1 MEKELIGNWFYFKRK
16 KVFVVLLFF
25 MQTCFAYSQFAGPVG
40 HVTSTAIHK
49 DSSVFK
55 GWANSC
61 TVIRGYQDV
70 ANTSLGYVSVGV
82 DTNGIGKAGDNP
94 VVTLGDGGS
103 AILTF
108 PAPIID
114 GVGAD
119 FAVFE
124 NAFDDGFLELAF
136 VEVSSDGINYFRFPS
151 ISNTQTQTQIGPF
164 DYVGDATMINNLAG
178 KYRALYGTPF
188 DLNEL
193 QGINGLDI
201 YNVTHLKIID
211 VIGSINPLY
220 ASYDSN
226 ANPINDPYPTDFPNG
241 GFDLDAV
248 GVINQASVGLKDS
261 DYNKNVSVF
270 PNPCIDKLFV
280 QLQNCKVESL
290 YLFDTKGQL
299 LKTTKENC
307 IEMKQYD
314 SGVYILKT
322 LDDKGSVYVQKIVK
336 N

>member
-1 MEKELIGNWFYFKRK
+1 MKKELIVNWFYFKHK
-16 KVFVVLLFF
+16 KVFVMLVFF
-25 MQTCFAYSQFAGPVG
+25 MQACFAYSQFAGPVG
-40 HVTSTAIHK
+40 HITSTAIHK
-49 DSSVFK
+49 DSTVFK
-55 GWANSC
+55 SWAISC
-61 TVIRGYQDV
+61 TVVRGYQDV

-108 PAPIID
+108 PVPISD

-136 VEVSSDGINYFRFPS
+136 VEVSSDGINYFRFLAT
-151 ISNTQTQTQIGPF
+151 SNTQTQTQIGPY

-193 QGINGLDI
+193 QGISGLDI
-201 YNVTHLKIID
+201 QSITHVKIID
-211 VIGSINPLY
+211 VVGSINPLY
-220 ASYDSN
+220 ASYDVNGN
-226 ANPINDPYPTDFPNG
+226 AINDPYPTDFPNG

-248 GVINQASVGLKDS
+248 GVINQAAVGIKGNDWNL
-261 DYNKNVSVF
+261 NASVF
-270 PNPCIDKLFV
+270 PNPCMDKLFV
-280 QLQNCKVESL
+280 QLQNSKIEIL
-290 YLFDTKGQL
+290 HLFDTKGQL
-299 LKTTKENC
+299 LKTTKEDC

-314 SGVYILKT
+314 TGIYILKAM
-322 LDDKGSVYVQKIVK
+322 DDKGFVYVQKILK

>member
-1 MEKELIGNWFYFKRK
+1 MKKNKVKPCFCIKHL
-16 KVFVVLLFF
+16 KVFISFVFLF
-25 MQTCFAYSQFAGPVG
+25 QTFFAFSQFAGPVG
-40 HVTSTAIHK
+40 HITSNAIHK
-49 DSSVFK
+49 DSTVFK
-55 GWANSC
+55 SWANSC
-61 TVIRGYQDV
+61 NVVRGYQDV
-70 ANTSLGYVSVGV
+70 ANSSLGHVSVGV

-108 PAPIID
+108 PVPIVD

-136 VEVSSDGINYFRFPS
+136 VEVSSDGINYFRFPA

-188 DLNEL
+188 DLNEM
-193 QGINGLDI
+193 QGINGLDV
-201 YNVTHLKIID
+201 YNITHVKIID

-226 ANPINDPYPTDFPNG
+226 GNAINDPYPTDFPNG

-248 GVINQASVGLKDS
+248 GVINETTVGLKHS
-261 DYNKNVSVF
+261 DVSLSLNVF
-270 PNPCIDKLFV
+270 PNPVIDRVYV
-280 QLQNCKVESL
+280 QVQNAKIESL
-290 YLFDTKGQL
+290 NLFDTRGHL
-299 LKTTKENC
+299 LKISTENC
-307 IEMKQYD
+307 IEVKQYE
-314 SGVYILKT
+314 SGVYFLKVI
-322 LDDKGSVYVQKIVK
+322 DDKGFVHVQRILK

>member
-1 MEKELIGNWFYFKRK
+1 MLS
-16 KVFVVLLFF
+16 
-25 MQTCFAYSQFAGPVG
+25 CAQFAGPVG
-40 HVTSTAIHK
+40 SLTTTAIHK
-49 DSSVFK
+49 DSTIFK
-55 GWANSC
+55 SWANSC
-61 TVIRGYQDV
+61 VVVRGYQDV
-70 ANTSLGYVSVGV
+70 ANPSLGYASVGV
-82 DTNGIGKAGDNP
+82 DTNGINKAGDNP
-94 VVTLGDGGS
+94 TVTLGDGGY

-108 PAPIID
+108 SVPISD

-151 ISNTQTQTQIGPF
+151 ISNTQTQAQIGPF

-193 QGINGLDI
+193 QGISGLDVQHI
-201 YNVTHLKIID
+201 THVKIID
-211 VIGSINPLY
+211 VVGSVNPLY

-226 ANPINDPYPTDFPNG
+226 GNAINDPYPTDFPNG

-248 GVINQASVGLKDS
+248 GVINEATVGLKQ
-261 DYNKNVSVF
+261 NEGNFGMTIF
-270 PNPCIDKLFV
+270 PNPTTDKLFV
-280 QLQNCKVESL
+280 KLENTRIESL
-290 YLFDTKGQL
+290 SLFDATGQL
-299 LKTTKENC
+299 LKKTTENC
-307 IEMKQYD
+307 IDMKQYQ
-314 SGVYILKT
+314 SGFYILKVV
-322 LDDKGSVYVQKIVK
+322 DEKGFVRIQHVLK

>member
-1 MEKELIGNWFYFKRK
+1 MKKNKVTACFCIKHL
-16 KVFVVLLFF
+16 KVFISIVFLFQAF
-25 MQTCFAYSQFAGPVG
+25 FAFSQFPGPVG

-49 DSSVFK
+49 DSIVFK
-55 GWANSC
+55 SWANSC
-61 TVIRGYQDV
+61 VVTRGYQDV

-108 PAPIID
+108 PVPISN

-124 NAFDDGFLELAF
+124 NAFDNGFLELAF
-136 VEVSSDGINYFRFPS
+136 VEVSSDGINYFRFPAV
-151 ISNTQTQTQIGPF
+151 SNTQTQTQIGPY

-193 QGINGLDI
+193 QGISGLDI
-201 YNVTHLKIID
+201 QNITHVKIID
-211 VIGSINPLY
+211 VVGSVNPLY
-220 ASYDSN
+220 ASYDVNGN
-226 ANPINDPYPTDFPNG
+226 AINDPYPTDFPNG

-248 GVINQASVGLKDS
+248 GVINQATVGLKQS
-261 DYNKNVSVF
+261 DFSSNLKVF
-270 PNPCIDKLFV
+270 PNPAIDRLYV
-280 QLQNCKVESL
+280 QLQNVKIETL
-290 YLFDTKGQL
+290 NLFDARGQL
-299 LKTTKENC
+299 LKISAENY
-307 IEMKQYD
+307 IDVKQLE
-314 SGVYILKT
+314 SGVYLLKAI
-322 LDDKGSVYVQKIVK
+322 DDKGFIHVQRFLK

>member
-1 MEKELIGNWFYFKRK
+1 MKKNLISKWFYFKYIK
-16 KVFVVLLFF
+16 VCFVFVFIL
-25 MQTCFAYSQFAGPVG
+25 QTDFIYAQFAGPVG
-40 HVTSTAIHK
+40 SLTTTAIHK

-55 GWANSC
+55 NWANSC
-61 TVIRGYQDV
+61 IVTRGYQDV

-108 PAPIID
+108 PVPISD
-114 GVGAD
+114 GVGPD

-136 VEVSSDGINYFRFPS
+136 VEVSSDGINYFRFTS

-201 YNVTHLKIID
+201 YNVTHVKIID
-211 VIGSINPLY
+211 VIGSVNPLY

-226 ANPINDPYPTDFPNG
+226 GNAINDPYPTDFPNG

-248 GVINQASVGLKDS
+248 GVINVSTIGLKQS
-261 DYNKNVSVF
+261 DVSLSLNVF
-270 PNPCIDKLFV
+270 PNPAIDRLYV
-280 QLQNCKVESL
+280 QLTNLNIVIVN
-290 YLFDTKGQL
+290 LFDARSQL
-299 LKTTKENC
+299 LKMSAENY
-307 IEMKQYD
+307 IDMKQYE
-314 SGVYILKT
+314 SGVYFLKVI
-322 LDDKGSVYVQKIVK
+322 DDKGFVHVQRILK

>member
-1 MEKELIGNWFYFKRK
+1 MEKELIVNWFYYKRK

-25 MQTCFAYSQFAGPVG
+25 MQTCFAYSQFAGPIG

-49 DSSVFK
+49 DSVAFK
-55 GWANSC
+55 SWANSC
-61 TVIRGYQDV
+61 VVTRGYQDV

-103 AILTF
+103 ATLTF
-108 PAPIID
+108 PVPISD
-114 GVGAD
+114 GIGAD

-136 VEVSSDGINYFRFPS
+136 VEVSSDGINYFRFPAV
-151 ISNTQTQTQIGPF
+151 SNTQTQTQIGPY

-193 QGINGLDI
+193 QGISGLDI
-201 YNVTHLKIID
+201 QNITHVKIID
-211 VIGSINPLY
+211 VVGSVNPLY
-220 ASYDSN
+220 ASYDVNGN
-226 ANPINDPYPTDFPNG
+226 AINDPYPTSFPNG

-248 GVINQASVGLKDS
+248 GVINQAAVGF
-261 DYNKNVSVF
+261 NKNEQNLNLSVF
-270 PNPCIDKLFV
+270 PNPTTDKLYLH
-280 QLQNCKVESL
+280 LQNQKIETLQL
-290 YLFDTKGQL
+290 YDTKGQL
-299 LKTTKENC
+299 LNTTKENH
-307 IEMKQYD
+307 IEMKKYE
-314 SGVYILKT
+314 SGVYILKAM
-322 LDDKGSVYVQKIVK
+322 DDRGFVYIKRILK

>member
-1 MEKELIGNWFYFKRK
+1 MK
-16 KVFVVLLFF
+16 KNKVRACFEIKHLKVYISFVFLF
-25 MQTCFAYSQFAGPVG
+25 QTFFAFSQFAGPVG
-40 HVTSTAIHK
+40 HITSNAIHK
-49 DSSVFK
+49 DSTVFK
-55 GWANSC
+55 SWANSC
-61 TVIRGYQDV
+61 NVVRGYQDV

-108 PAPIID
+108 PVPIVD

-136 VEVSSDGINYFRFPS
+136 VEVSSDGINYFRFPA

-188 DLNEL
+188 DLNEM
-193 QGINGLDI
+193 QGINGLDV
-201 YNVTHLKIID
+201 YNITHVKIID

-226 ANPINDPYPTDFPNG
+226 GNAINDPYPTDFPNG

-248 GVINQASVGLKDS
+248 GVINETTVGLKQS
-261 DYNKNVSVF
+261 GVSLSLNVF
-270 PNPCIDKLFV
+270 PNPVMDRVYV
-280 QLQNCKVESL
+280 QLKNTKIESINL
-290 YLFDTKGQL
+290 LDVRGQL
-299 LKTTKENC
+299 LKISTENY
-307 IEMKQYD
+307 IEMKQYEL
-314 SGVYILKT
+314 GVYFLKVI
-322 LDDKGSVYVQKIVK
+322 DDKGFVHVQRILK

>member
-1 MEKELIGNWFYFKRK
+1 MK
-16 KVFVVLLFF
+16 KKFLSFRFFCLLSFNLCA
-25 MQTCFAYSQFAGPVG
+25 MLTYAQFAGPVG
-40 HVTSTAIHK
+40 HISTTAIHK
-49 DSSVFK
+49 DSIVFK
-55 GWANSC
+55 SWANSC

-70 ANTSLGYVSVGV
+70 ANTALGYVNVGV
-82 DTNGIGKAGDNP
+82 DTNGINKAGDNP

-108 PAPIID
+108 PVPISD

-136 VEVSSDGINYFRFPS
+136 VEVSSDGINYFRFPAT
-151 ISNTQTQTQIGPF
+151 SNTQTQTQIGPY

-193 QGINGLDI
+193 QGIVGLDI
-201 YNVTHLKIID
+201 QNITHVKIID
-211 VIGSINPLY
+211 VVGSLNPLY
-220 ASYDSN
+220 ASYDINGN
-226 ANPINDPYPTDFPNG
+226 AINDPYPTDFPNG

-248 GVINQASVGLKDS
+248 GIINQAAIGLENDEM
-261 DYNKNVSVF
+261 DLNVVAF
-270 PNPCIDKLFV
+270 PNPCMDKIVVLEKNSKIKT
-280 QLQNCKVESL
+280 LD
-290 YLFDTKGQL
+290 LFDTKGL
-299 LKTTKENC
+299 LLETTKENC

-314 SGVYILKT
+314 AGIYILKVI
-322 LDDKGSVYVQKIVK
+322 DDKGFVHIKRVLK

>member
-1 MEKELIGNWFYFKRK
+1 ML
-16 KVFVVLLFF
+16 
-25 MQTCFAYSQFAGPVG
+25 AYAQFAGPVG
-40 HVTSTAIHK
+40 HISTTAIHK
-49 DSSVFK
+49 DSIVFK
-55 GWANSC
+55 SWANSC

-70 ANTSLGYVSVGV
+70 ANTALGYVNVGV
-82 DTNGIGKAGDNP
+82 DTNGINKAGDNP

-108 PAPIID
+108 PVPISD

-136 VEVSSDGINYFRFPS
+136 VEVSSDGINYFRFPAT
-151 ISNTQTQTQIGPF
+151 SNTQTQTQIGPY

-193 QGINGLDI
+193 QGIIGLDVQNI
-201 YNVTHLKIID
+201 THVKIID
-211 VIGSINPLY
+211 VIGSVNPLY
-220 ASYDSN
+220 ASYDKNGN
-226 ANPINDPYPTDFPNG
+226 AINDPYPTDFPNG

-248 GVINQASVGLKDS
+248 GVINQASVGLENDEI
-261 DYNKNVSVF
+261 NLNVEVF
-270 PNPCIDKLFV
+270 PNPCTDKIFIQV
-280 QLQNCKVESL
+280 KNSKVETL
-290 YLFDTKGQL
+290 ELFDTKGQL
-299 LKTTKENC
+299 LKTTKEQC
-307 IEMKQYD
+307 IEMKQFD
-314 SGVYILKT
+314 AGIYILKAI
-322 LDDKGSVYVQKIVK
+322 DDKGFVHFQKILK